1 MAHDLLVGLL
11 LVSQDITEKV
21 MVDFVGGSFLCKFL
35 QYIKGVVLYGSTYIL
50 VSLSIDR
57 LDAVARPMRFS
68 RREFRAKVLISAA
81 WILSVLFSVPTLAL
95 FDVTSVTYNGKNIT
109 LCEPIFHHEN
119 EPRIYL
125 TLIAIAAFIFPA
137 IIIAVCY
144 CVIIIVIC
152 RSSKEVQRGSC
163 NWTFQRQESI
173 LSNGNVESCRSNP
186 CLAARGSHIIERA
199 KIRTVKMTFF
209 IVLAFILCWCPYFGF
224 MLHHVY
230 EMGNPNTSTLK
241 AVTAIIQ
248 SLAPLNSAVNPI
260 IYGVFSTRICRNLR
274 RVPFLRHFVCCGYGA
289 RRFGS
294 RTSHTSIVE
303 GFYLNDISS
312 LRRRQ
317 WSGSKWNPDTD
328 YRTSY
333 KRTSRPLLHRD
344 SSSLMLGQRKPE
356 RPISHNPGSSS
367 SSRQKIDNEVDLIL
381 SRRPGRGVPL
391 LSRELSD
398 EDSELLRSFTLPKK

>member
-1 MAHDLLVGLL
+1 M
-11 LVSQDITEKV
+11 
-21 MVDFVGGSFLCKFL
+21 
-35 QYIKGVVLYGSTYIL
+35 
-50 VSLSIDR
+50 
-57 LDAVARPMRFS
+57 
-68 RREFRAKVLISAA
+68 
-81 WILSVLFSVPTLAL
+81 
-95 FDVTSVTYNGKNIT
+95 
-109 LCEPIFHHEN
+109 
-119 EPRIYL
+119 
-125 TLIAIAAFIFPA
+125 
-137 IIIAVCY
+137 
-144 CVIIIVIC
+144 
-152 RSSKEVQRGSC
+152 
-163 NWTFQRQESI
+163 
-173 LSNGNVESCRSNP
+173 
-186 CLAARGSHIIERA
+186 
-199 KIRTVKMTFF
+199 
-209 IVLAFILCWCPYFGF
+209 
-224 MLHHVY
+224 
-230 EMGNPNTSTLK
+230 
-241 AVTAIIQ
+241 
-248 SLAPLNSAVNPI
+248 
-260 IYGVFSTRICRNLR
+260 
-274 RVPFLRHFVCCGYGA
+274 PFLRHFVCCGYGA

-356 RPISHNPGSSS
+356 RPISHNPGGSS